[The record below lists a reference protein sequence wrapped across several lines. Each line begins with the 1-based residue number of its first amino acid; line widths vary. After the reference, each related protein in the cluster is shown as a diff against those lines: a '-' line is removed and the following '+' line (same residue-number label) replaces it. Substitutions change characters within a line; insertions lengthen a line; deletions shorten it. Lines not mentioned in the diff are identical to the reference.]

1 MKNIKSL
8 FLVIFLVGIISGC
21 KTNQESPEKANNDYL
36 LFATLFQQKA
46 AEKRALSYQ
55 AFNMAKLMLDNE
67 MRRAGLTKKLAIVVD
82 IDETIL
88 DNSPFEAKC
97 IIENSDYPKYWNE
110 WCELANAR
118 PLAGSVEFLNY
129 AKSKGV
135 DVFYITNRKIK
146 IYDATIK
153 NLHEKGF
160 PFADKEHL
168 LMRTDKSDKEPRR
181 NIVKANH
188 EIVLLMGDNLGDF
201 LNIFDNKN
209 IEERFSLTDSLRNE
223 FGRKFIVL
231 PNPMYGSWVNELI
244 YNDFDLTKEEK
255 IVKFKEQLIDF

>member
-1 MKNIKSL
+1 MKTTKFIIIA
-8 FLVIFLVGIISGC
+8 FLVSMIAACTNNAEKQII
-21 KTNQESPEKANNDYL
+21 ANNDHL
-36 LFATLFQQKA
+36 LLATLFQQKA

-55 AFNMAKLMLDNE
+55 AFNMAKLVLDNE

-244 YNDFDLTKEEK
+244 YNNFDLTKEEK

>member
-8 FLVIFLVGIISGC
+8 FLVIFLAGIISGC
-21 KTNQESPEKANNDYL
+21 KTNQENPEKANNDYL
-36 LFATLFQQKA
+36 LLATLFQQKA

-55 AFNMAKLMLDNE
+55 AFNMAKLVLDNE

-82 IDETIL
+82 IDETVL

-97 IIENSDYPKYWNE
+97 IIENADYPKYWNE

-129 AKSKGV
+129 AKSKGAET
-135 DVFYITNRKIK
+135 FYITNRKVK
-146 IYDATIK
+146 LYDVTVK
-153 NLHEKGF
+153 NLKEKGF

>member
-1 MKNIKSL
+1 MKTTKFIIIA
-8 FLVIFLVGIISGC
+8 FLVSMIAACTNNAEKQII
-21 KTNQESPEKANNDYL
+21 ANNDHL
-36 LFATLFQQKA
+36 LLATLFQQKA

-55 AFNMAKLMLDNE
+55 AFNMAKLVLDNE

>member
-21 KTNQESPEKANNDYL
+21 KTNQENPEKANNDYL

-55 AFNMAKLMLDNE
+55 AFNMAKLVLDNE

-244 YNDFDLTKEEK
+244 YNNFDLTKEEK